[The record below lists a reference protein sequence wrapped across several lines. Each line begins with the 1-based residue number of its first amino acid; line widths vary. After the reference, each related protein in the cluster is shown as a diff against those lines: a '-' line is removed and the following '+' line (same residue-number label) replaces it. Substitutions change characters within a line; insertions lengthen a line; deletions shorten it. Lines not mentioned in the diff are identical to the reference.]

1 MADPIQELRDVLE
14 TCGVA
19 VAADRNT
26 IINREGFTSIADL
39 GILDGDSDVTEMAKR
54 MAARNAADGRV
65 TLGTTVIKR

>member
-26 IINREGFTSIADL
+26 IINREGFTSIANL
-39 GILDGDSDVTEMAKR
+39 GILDGDLDVTEMAKR
-54 MAARNAADGRV
+54 MAA
-65 TLGTTVIKR
+65 